1 MEETGQIEGK
11 NKMMEINI
19 NMLIIIFKKQIWCYK
34 DSLGQRKV

>member
-19 NMLIIIFKKQIWCYK
+19 NMLIIIFKKQI
-34 DSLGQRKV
+34 